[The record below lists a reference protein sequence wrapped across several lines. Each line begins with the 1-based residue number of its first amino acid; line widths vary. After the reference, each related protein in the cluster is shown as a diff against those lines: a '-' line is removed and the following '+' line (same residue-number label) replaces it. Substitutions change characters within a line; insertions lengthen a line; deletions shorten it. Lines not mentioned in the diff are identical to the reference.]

1 MYTFAKLRGSGNLK
15 SYIVLQRESPV
26 GLKASLQDSSSP
38 LTLSHVYFIRISFF
52 FVFKKK

>member
-38 LTLSHVYFIRISFF
+38 LTLSHIYFIRISFF